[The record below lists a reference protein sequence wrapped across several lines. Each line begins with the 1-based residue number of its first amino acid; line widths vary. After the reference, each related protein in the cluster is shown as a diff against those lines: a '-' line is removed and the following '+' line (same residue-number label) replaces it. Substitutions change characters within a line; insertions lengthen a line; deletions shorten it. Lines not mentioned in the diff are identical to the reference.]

1 MKFLVLL
8 FIVFSF
14 TARASECLY
23 QTQERLC
30 IQLQWIDGPFLDA
43 YSKNKVTFQSIDT
56 KEFKTPSV
64 PVKFYA
70 WMKMGSHQHGSKP
83 IQTTLTQEGMF
94 ENTNIFFMGG
104 MMGTWE
110 LKVKVGE
117 EDIVLFTLRT

>member
-1 MKFLVLL
+1 MRFLFL
-8 FIVFSF
+8 FFITFTFS
-14 TARASECLY
+14 AMASECLY

-30 IQLQWIDGPFLDA
+30 VSLQWVEGPYLDT
-43 YSKNKVTFQSIDT
+43 YSKNIVTFQSIDT

-83 IQTTLTQEGMF
+83 IQTVLIQEGMF

-110 LKVKVGE
+110 FKVKVGE
-117 EDIVLFTLRT
+117 EDVVLFSLRT